1 MLRFLWLISFNGT
14 VGIMLKKL
22 FIQAI
27 KFVGISGIGWLI
39 DFGVFTIL
47 GLFGIPS
54 QICNIISSLC
64 GVTFVFFVSTR
75 KTFEVSL
82 KRLNLKQKY
91 IIYVLFEVII
101 ILVASKFV
109 GILDGFFKTVDFELL
124 RKFSAIAAKICVTP
138 FTMLINFVFMKILTE
153 NV

>member
-1 MLRFLWLISFNGT
+1 MI
-14 VGIMLKKL
+14 KKL

-39 DFGVFTIL
+39 DFGVFTVL

-54 QICNIISSLC
+54 WICNIISSLC

-82 KRLNLKQKY
+82 KRLTLHQKY
-91 IIYVLFEVII
+91 IIYVLFEIII
-101 ILVASKFV
+101 ILIASRFV
-109 GILDGFFKTVDFELL
+109 GLLDGIFKAADIELL
-124 RKFSAIAAKICVTP
+124 RRFSAIAAKICVTP
-138 FTMLINFVFMKILTE
+138 FTMFINFVFMKVLTE
-153 NV
+153 KV

>member
-1 MLRFLWLISFNGT
+1 MI
-14 VGIMLKKL
+14 KKL

-47 GLFGIPS
+47 GLLGIPS
-54 QICNIISSLC
+54 WICNIISSLC

-82 KRLNLKQKY
+82 KRLTLRQKY
-91 IIYVLFEVII
+91 VIYVLFEIII
-101 ILVASKFV
+101 ILVASRFV
-109 GILDGFFKTVDFELL
+109 GMLDGIFSGMDFELL

-138 FTMLINFVFMKILTE
+138 FTMLINFIFMKILTE
-153 NV
+153 KV

>member
-1 MLRFLWLISFNGT
+1 MI
-14 VGIMLKKL
+14 KKL

-47 GLFGIPS
+47 GLLGIPS
-54 QICNIISSLC
+54 WICNIISSLC

-82 KRLNLKQKY
+82 KRLTLRQKY
-91 IIYVLFEVII
+91 VIYVLFEIII
-101 ILVASKFV
+101 ILVASRFV
-109 GILDGFFKTVDFELL
+109 GMLDGIFAGMDFELL
-124 RKFSAIAAKICVTP
+124 RKLSAIAAKVCVTP
-138 FTMLINFVFMKILTE
+138 FTMLIIFIFMKILTE
-153 NV
+153 KV

>member
-1 MLRFLWLISFNGT
+1 MI
-14 VGIMLKKL
+14 KKL

-47 GLFGIPS
+47 GLLGIPS
-54 QICNIISSLC
+54 WICNIISSLC

-82 KRLNLKQKY
+82 KRLTLRQKY
-91 IIYVLFEVII
+91 VIYVLFEIII
-101 ILVASKFV
+101 ILVASRFV
-109 GILDGFFKTVDFELL
+109 GMLDGIFAGMDFELF
-124 RKFSAIAAKICVTP
+124 RKFSAIVAKICVTP
-138 FTMLINFVFMKILTE
+138 FTMLINFIFMKILTE
-153 NV
+153 KV

>member
-1 MLRFLWLISFNGT
+1 MI
-14 VGIMLKKL
+14 KKL

-47 GLFGIPS
+47 GLLGIPS
-54 QICNIISSLC
+54 WICNIISSLC

-82 KRLNLKQKY
+82 KRLTLRQKY
-91 IIYVLFEVII
+91 VIYVLFEIII
-101 ILVASKFV
+101 ILVASRFV
-109 GILDGFFKTVDFELL
+109 GMLDGIFAGMDFELL
-124 RKFSAIAAKICVTP
+124 R
-138 FTMLINFVFMKILTE
+138 
-153 NV
+153 

>member
-1 MLRFLWLISFNGT
+1 MI
-14 VGIMLKKL
+14 KKL

-39 DFGVFTIL
+39 DFGVFTVL

-54 QICNIISSLC
+54 WICNIISSLC

-82 KRLNLKQKY
+82 KRLTLKQKY
-91 IIYVLFEVII
+91 LVYVLFEIMV
-101 ILVASKFV
+101 ILVASRFV
-109 GILDGFFKTVDFELL
+109 GLLDTTFKGLDIGLL
-124 RKFSAIAAKICVTP
+124 QKFSAIAAKICVTP
-138 FTMLINFVFMKILTE
+138 FTMFINFIFMKILTE
-153 NV
+153 KI